1 MKINVCSIGE
11 AMIEISNI
19 KNSLYNQSFAG
30 DTLNF
35 CNYLDK
41 KKLNAFFLSAIG
53 KSEINQSLLNFVKSK
68 KISTKY
74 IKQINQFEI
83 GLYLIK
89 NKDNGE
95 KQFFYWRDESAAK
108 QYFNNIDFLNL
119 YKELKNFDYIYF
131 SGITLSIIHISKLNN
146 FIKLLKLLKS
156 KKIKIVFDFNIR
168 PSRWNKKNLNIFLDS
183 VLKFVD
189 ICFLSGEDMNYWKNK
204 NNIKSYEQIV
214 RKYKLK
220 HSIFRKNAK
229 FTYVFL
235 NKTRYVFRNKLLKK
249 VVDTSGAGDGFNA
262 AYLSNFIV
270 NNDPV
275 LALKAGSSLG
285 SKIVMKK
292 GAIVDVK

>member
-53 KSEINQSLLNFVKSK
+53 KSEISQSLLDFIKSK
-68 KISTKY
+68 NISTKY
-74 IKQINQFEI
+74 IKQINQFEV

-146 FIKLLKLLKS
+146 FIKLLNLLKS

>member
-53 KSEINQSLLNFVKSK
+53 KSKISQSLLDFIKSK
-68 KISTKY
+68 NISTKY
-74 IKQINQFEI
+74 IKQINQFEV

-235 NKTRYVFRNKLLKK
+235 NKTRYVFKNKLLKK

>member
-53 KSEINQSLLNFVKSK
+53 KSEINQSLLDFVKSK
-68 KISTKY
+68 NISTKY

-131 SGITLSIIHISKLNN
+131 SGITLSIIHVSKLNN

-235 NKTRYVFRNKLLKK
+235 NKTRYVFKNKLLKT

>member
-1 MKINVCSIGE
+1 MKTKICSIGE

-19 KNSLYNQSFAG
+19 KDSFYNQSFAG

-41 KKLNAFFLSAIG
+41 RKLNAFFLSAIG
-53 KSEINQSLLNFVKSK
+53 KSEINQSLLEFIKSK
-68 KISTKY
+68 KISTKF
-74 IKQINQFEI
+74 IKQANEYEV

-89 NKDNGE
+89 NKNNGE

-108 QYFNNIDFLNL
+108 QYFNSIDFLNL

-146 FIKLLKLLKS
+146 FIELLELLKS

-168 PSRWNKKNLNIFLDS
+168 PSRWNKKNLNKFFDS

-204 NNIKSYEQIV
+204 NNIKSYEQVI
-214 RKYKLK
+214 RKYKIE
-220 HSIFRKNAK
+220 HSIFRKNAQI
-229 FTYVFL
+229 TYVFL
-235 NKTRYVFRNKLLKK
+235 DKLKYVFRNKFIKK

-262 AYLSNFIV
+262 AYLSNFII

>member
-11 AMIEISNI
+11 AMIEISYI

-74 IKQINQFEI
+74 IKQFNQFEL

-108 QYFNNIDFLNL
+108 HYFNNIDFLNL
-119 YKELKNFDYIYF
+119 YKELKNFDFIYF

-235 NKTRYVFRNKLLKK
+235 NKTRYVFKNKSLKT

>member
-53 KSEINQSLLNFVKSK
+53 KSEINQSLLDFVKSK

-74 IKQINQFEI
+74 IKKINQFEV

-108 QYFNNIDFLNL
+108 HYFNNIDFLNL

-131 SGITLSIIHISKLNN
+131 TGITLSIIHISKLNN
-146 FIKLLKLLKS
+146 FIKLLNLLKS

-168 PSRWNKKNLNIFLDS
+168 PSRWNKKNLNFFLDS

-235 NKTRYVFRNKLLKK
+235 NKTRYVFKNKLLKT

>member
-11 AMIEISNI
+11 AMIEISNV
-19 KNSLYNQSFAG
+19 KNNLYNQSFAG

-53 KSEINQSLLNFVKSK
+53 KSEINQSLLDFVKSK
-68 KISTKY
+68 NISTKY

-108 QYFNNIDFLNL
+108 QYFNNIDFINL

-131 SGITLSIIHISKLNN
+131 SGITLSIIHVSKLNN

-168 PSRWNKKNLNIFLDS
+168 PTRWNKKNLNNFFDS

-189 ICFLSGEDMNYWKNK
+189 ICFLSGEDMSYWKNK
-204 NNIKSYEQIV
+204 NGIKSYEQILT
-214 RKYKLK
+214 KYKIK

-235 NKTRYVFRNKLLKK
+235 NKNKYVFKNKLLKK

-270 NNDPV
+270 NNDPI
-275 LALKAGSSLG
+275 LALKAGSTLG

>member
-11 AMIEISNI
+11 AMIEISNE
-19 KNSLYNQSFAG
+19 KNNLYNQSFAG

-53 KSEINQSLLNFVKSK
+53 KSEINQSLLDFVKSK
-68 KISTKY
+68 NISTKY

-235 NKTRYVFRNKLLKK
+235 NKTRYVFKNKLLKR

>member
-41 KKLNAFFLSAIG
+41 KKLNVFFLSAIG
-53 KSEINQSLLNFVKSK
+53 KSEINQSLLDFVKSK

-74 IKQINQFEI
+74 IKQINKFEV

-108 QYFNNIDFLNL
+108 QYFNNIDFINL
-119 YKELKNFDYIYF
+119 FKELKNFDYIYF

-146 FIKLLKLLKS
+146 FIKLLKLLKN

-235 NKTRYVFRNKLLKK
+235 NKTRYVFKNKLLKR

>member
-53 KSEINQSLLNFVKSK
+53 KSEINQSLLDFVKSK

-74 IKQINQFEI
+74 IKKINQFEV

-146 FIKLLKLLKS
+146 FIKLLNLLKS

-204 NNIKSYEQIV
+204 NDIKSYEQIV

-235 NKTRYVFRNKLLKK
+235 NKTRYVFKNKLLKT

>member
-19 KNSLYNQSFAG
+19 KNSFYNQSFAG

-53 KSEINQSLLNFVKSK
+53 KSEINQSLLDFVKSK
-68 KISTKY
+68 NISTKY
-74 IKQINQFEI
+74 IKQINQFEV

-108 QYFNNIDFLNL
+108 HYFNNIDFLNL

-168 PSRWNKKNLNIFLDS
+168 PTRWNKKNLNNFFDS

-189 ICFLSGEDMNYWKNK
+189 ICFISGEDMSYWKNK
-204 NNIKSYEQIV
+204 NGIKSYEQIV
-214 RKYKLK
+214 RKYKIK

>member
-53 KSEINQSLLNFVKSK
+53 KSEINQSLLDFVKSK

-74 IKQINQFEI
+74 IKKINQFEV

-131 SGITLSIIHISKLNN
+131 SGITLSIIHVSKLNN

-235 NKTRYVFRNKLLKK
+235 NKTRYVFKNKLLKT

>member
-19 KNSLYNQSFAG
+19 KNRLYNQSFAG

-53 KSEINQSLLNFVKSK
+53 KSEINQSLLDFVKSK
-68 KISTKY
+68 NISTKY
-74 IKQINQFEI
+74 IKQINQFEV

-108 QYFNNIDFLNL
+108 HYFNNIDFLNL

-235 NKTRYVFRNKLLKK
+235 NKTRYVFKNKLLKT

>member
-11 AMIEISNI
+11 AMIEISNV
-19 KNSLYNQSFAG
+19 KNNLYNQSFAG

-53 KSEINQSLLNFVKSK
+53 KSEINQSLLDFVKSK
-68 KISTKY
+68 NISTKY

-146 FIKLLKLLKS
+146 FIKLLNLLKS

-204 NNIKSYEQIV
+204 NNIKSYDQIV

-235 NKTRYVFRNKLLKK
+235 NKTRYVFKNKLLKT

>member
-53 KSEINQSLLNFVKSK
+53 KSEINQSLLDFVKSK
-68 KISTKY
+68 NISTKY
-74 IKQINQFEI
+74 IKQINQIEV

-108 QYFNNIDFLNL
+108 HYFNNIDFLNL

-146 FIKLLKLLKS
+146 FIKLLRLLKS

-168 PSRWNKKNLNIFLDS
+168 PTRWNKKNLNNFLDS

-214 RKYKLK
+214 RKYKIK

>member
-53 KSEINQSLLNFVKSK
+53 KSEINQSLLDFVKSK

-74 IKQINQFEI
+74 IKKINQFEV

-108 QYFNNIDFLNL
+108 HYFNNIDFLNL

-146 FIKLLKLLKS
+146 FIKLLKLLKR

-189 ICFLSGEDMNYWKNK
+189 ICFLSGEDMHYWKNK

-235 NKTRYVFRNKLLKK
+235 NKTRYVFKNKLLKT

>member
-74 IKQINQFEI
+74 IKQINQFEL

-108 QYFNNIDFLNL
+108 HYFNNIDFLNL

-146 FIKLLKLLKS
+146 FIKLFKQLKS

-220 HSIFRKNAK
+220 HSIFRKNSK

-235 NKTRYVFRNKLLKK
+235 NKTRYVFRNKLLEK

>member
-19 KNSLYNQSFAG
+19 KNSFYNQSFAG

-53 KSEINQSLLNFVKSK
+53 KSEINQSLLDFVKSK
-68 KISTKY
+68 NISTKY
-74 IKQINQFEI
+74 IKQINQFEV

-146 FIKLLKLLKS
+146 FIKLLKLLKR

-214 RKYKLK
+214 RKYKIK

-235 NKTRYVFRNKLLKK
+235 NKTRYVFKNKLLKT